1 MERILLGGN
10 MKKVIVATILL
21 IGISLLLINN
31 RMIDEIKAIKIATE
45 GLNQDFVIVNKSL
58 IKETEKLNS
67 FITKYYDIENPEQY
81 KAIWFVSYEINDG
94 KELSSIYIDAQSGE
108 VLSSWLISD
117 ENGDVLDKSFL
128 GK

>member
-21 IGISLLLINN
+21 I
-31 RMIDEIKAIKIATE
+31 
-45 GLNQDFVIVNKSL
+45 
-58 IKETEKLNS
+58 EKLNS